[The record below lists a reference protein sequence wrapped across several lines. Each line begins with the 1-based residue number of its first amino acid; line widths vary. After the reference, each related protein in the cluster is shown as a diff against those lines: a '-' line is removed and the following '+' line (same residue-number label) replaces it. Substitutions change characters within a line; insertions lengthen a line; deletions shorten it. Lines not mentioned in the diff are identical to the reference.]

1 MDPEVLKFG
10 LTAFAA
16 IFAVLNPFSI
26 LPIFLAI
33 NQNTRP
39 GVRRNMA
46 LVISIFVVIALLL
59 CLLAGEIV
67 LDFFG
72 ISIPAFQIAGGVLL
86 FSTGLS
92 MINGTARFID
102 RFVAEDSSISD
113 FKEANARFRDLLVP
127 IGTPLFVGPGSISTV
142 ILFGNQA
149 KVSAT
154 PALSY
159 TMVAS
164 ACLVCAIAT
173 LLIFLSADALV
184 KVLRTTGIAILSR
197 LMGLLLCA
205 IAVQF
210 SLSALQTLMPSL
222 FRAA

>member
-1 MDPEVLKFG
+1 MDQATLKFA

-46 LVISIFVVIALLL
+46 LVISIFVVVALLL
-59 CLLAGEIV
+59 CLVAGEIV

-72 ISIPAFQIAGGVLL
+72 ISIPAFKIAGGILL
-86 FSTGLS
+86 FTTGLT

-102 RFVAEDSSISD
+102 RFVESDASVSD
-113 FKEANARFRDLLVP
+113 FREANARFRDLIVP

-142 ILFGNQA
+142 ILFGSQA
-149 KVSAT
+149 KNSIT
-154 PALSY
+154 PALNYS
-159 TMVAS
+159 MVAA
-164 ACLVCAIAT
+164 ACLACAIST

-184 KVLRTTGIAILSR
+184 KILRTTGIAILSR

-210 SLSALQTLMPSL
+210 IISALHTLMPSL
-222 FRAA
+222 FRVA